1 MEEDMSKLRVKEV
14 QRRLDAAGVSYA
26 GIKDKD
32 ELVVTYKKAVA
43 DALKP
48 ADDDDAVGYVLSLE
62 YRNDIISNDM
72 ICNHIYMLS
81 IAMISYPTI
90 STCENIVTYEEG
102 GRQRT
107 QTSR

>member
-14 QRRLDAAGVSYA
+14 QRRLDAAGVSYV

-48 ADDDDAVGYVLSLE
+48 ADDDDTVGYVSSCE
-62 YRNDIISNDM
+62 YRYYFISNNVICNDI
-72 ICNHIYMLS
+72 
-81 IAMISYPTI
+81 
-90 STCENIVTYEEG
+90 
-102 GRQRT
+102 
-107 QTSR
+107 